1 MALLGE
7 EKTEVIE
14 EPEVEETTSSPEE
27 EIVVEDDSVKKID
40 KKSSSKKSK
49 NSNAVKG
56 TISELKKVTW
66 PTFGRVCK
74 ETVVVLSVV
83 AVFLVAITGIDW
95 LLHLLYKLLT
105 KSM

>member
-40 KKSSSKKSK
+40 KKSSYKKSK

-66 PTFGRVCK
+66 PTFGRVVK
-74 ETVVVLSVV
+74 ETIVVLSVV
-83 AVFLVAITGIDW
+83 AVFLVAIFGIDR
-95 LLHLLYKLLT
+95 LLLQLSDFLING
-105 KSM
+105 M